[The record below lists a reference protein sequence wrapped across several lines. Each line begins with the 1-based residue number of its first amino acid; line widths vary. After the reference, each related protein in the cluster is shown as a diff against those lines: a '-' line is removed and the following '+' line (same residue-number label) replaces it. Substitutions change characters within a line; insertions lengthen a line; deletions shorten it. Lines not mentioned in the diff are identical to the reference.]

1 MNKTFL
7 FAKQTMGTQISCS
20 IFLASYD
27 YEKDIVI
34 TILKTFL
41 CYRTIE
47 LFGVVNDGRLLASI
61 CTLNWV
67 DKVSKCKFKFYPYKK
82 SSHSFCDGL
91 IISPFFETSYD
102 LIDALSNKLCLIH
115 LFAGDYLPTVS
126 FFIVDPKPKYSNV
139 QRKGGDDDV
148 FE

>member
-61 CTLNWV
+61 CTLN
-67 DKVSKCKFKFYPYKK
+67 
-82 SSHSFCDGL
+82 
-91 IISPFFETSYD
+91 
-102 LIDALSNKLCLIH
+102 
-115 LFAGDYLPTVS
+115 
-126 FFIVDPKPKYSNV
+126 
-139 QRKGGDDDV
+139 
-148 FE
+148 